1 VFGPFPSTNASIVLI
16 LDMPGL
22 YTYRVVLFNEQGWAH
37 RSSTP
42 QCLTILPNWRLHSML
57 DRSVSGFNLR
67 AIARLRSLAWKCVLC
82 SSAERPV
89 GALGPIDSL
98 LHRGMFRYLMTMDA
112 TNPGDPAFGA
122 LWSSLAVG
130 FLRMEDLT
138 SAANAVEQV
147 FPAPIRSIAPMAFGL
162 GMPAH
167 SVRRA
172 GGSAFA
178 VPDAKLALLVCEV
191 RVLPPVARA
200 SCDPGGRVHLP
211 LQMHGHGNLVGIPQW
226 QVGPVRSLVG
236 NPVDSPRRSCAL
248 VASGS

>member
-1 VFGPFPSTNASIVLI
+1 MPFIFSSARALFKPYIVVTKLEPGSRPSFDTTVVFGPFPSTNASIVLI

-67 AIARLRSLAWKCVLC
+67 AIARLRSLTWKCVLC

-98 LHRGMFRYLMTMDA
+98 HRGMLRYLMTMDV
-112 TNPGDPAFGA
+112 TNPGNPALGA

-147 FPAPIRSIAPMAFGL
+147 FPAPIRSIHRPHGL
-162 GMPAH
+162 WAWH
-167 SVRRA
+167 ARSF
-172 GGSAFA
+172 SA
-178 VPDAKLALLVCEV
+178 
-191 RVLPPVARA
+191 A
-200 SCDPGGRVHLP
+200 SR
-211 LQMHGHGNLVGIPQW
+211 W
-226 QVGPVRSLVG
+226 QRFRS
-236 NPVDSPRRSCAL
+236 P
-248 VASGS
+248 

>member
-1 VFGPFPSTNASIVLI
+1 MPFLFSSAQAVFKPYIVVTKLEPGSRPSFDTTVVFGPFPSTNASIVLI

-98 LHRGMFRYLMTMDA
+98 LHRGMLRYLMTMDA
-112 TNPGDPAFGA
+112 TNPGDPALGA

-167 SVRRA
+167 F
-172 GGSAFA
+172 SA
-178 VPDAKLALLVCEV
+178 
-191 RVLPPVARA
+191 A
-200 SCDPGGRVHLP
+200 SR
-211 LQMHGHGNLVGIPQW
+211 W
-226 QVGPVRSLVG
+226 QRFRS
-236 NPVDSPRRSCAL
+236 P
-248 VASGS
+248 